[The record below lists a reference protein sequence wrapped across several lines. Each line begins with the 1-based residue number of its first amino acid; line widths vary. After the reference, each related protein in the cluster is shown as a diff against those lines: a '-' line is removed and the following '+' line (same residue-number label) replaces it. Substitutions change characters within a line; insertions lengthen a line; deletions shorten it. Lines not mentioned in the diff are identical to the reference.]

1 MIFQKT
7 LALFALTSA
16 DAFTFTSTSRGSIAV
31 PKTNPQSFT
40 TNAYTKLYAEESE
53 ESEEAAESPEENAEE
68 EALDEAPP
76 SGENDILNSPAF
88 LKRKLDVLKSDI
100 ESVEGRISEAN
111 DVYEANKA
119 EWGPQIDKLREEYSN
134 ISDRLDRQS
143 KAGEPA
149 AAKEV
154 ASALLPVLDNYD
166 RAFKAVG
173 AETDEEKEI
182 EAEYKNVY
190 DKIISTF
197 SDMGVKEVETVG
209 AEFDY
214 EYHQAVMMRPDE
226 DYEEGIVCEELQK
239 GWVMEEG
246 LIRPAMVVVAQ

>member
-7 LALFALTSA
+7 LALFALTYA

-53 ESEEAAESPEENAEE
+53 ESEEAAESPEETAKE

-119 EWGPQIDKLREEYSN
+119 EWGPQIDKLREEVCTNLDVELSVSARIN
-134 ISDRLDRQS
+134 IW
-143 KAGEPA
+143 K
-149 AAKEV
+149 
-154 ASALLPVLDNYD
+154 NIIMTN
-166 RAFKAVG
+166 FKFIRYIF
-173 AETDEEKEI
+173 E
-182 EAEYKNVY
+182 
-190 DKIISTF
+190 F
-197 SDMGVKEVETVG
+197 S
-209 AEFDY
+209 
-214 EYHQAVMMRPDE
+214 
-226 DYEEGIVCEELQK
+226 
-239 GWVMEEG
+239 
-246 LIRPAMVVVAQ
+246 